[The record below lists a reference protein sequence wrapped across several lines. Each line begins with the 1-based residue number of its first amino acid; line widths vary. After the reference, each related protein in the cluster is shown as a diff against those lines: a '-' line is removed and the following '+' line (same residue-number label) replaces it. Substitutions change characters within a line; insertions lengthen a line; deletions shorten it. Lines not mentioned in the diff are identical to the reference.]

1 MSPELAPRL
10 GEISSRLD
18 VIRVRIKQLFLIDGF
33 ARLFLAVS
41 IFVVTTFM
49 FDFLFI
55 LPSVIRAFLL
65 IGGVSA
71 CAWVVGKRIVY
82 PMSVK
87 ISDDDLAIFVE
98 RHYPELKDRLISALQ
113 LSRHAPDDAERGA
126 GFNSPEL
133 VDALITDAMG
143 AASQLDFRRV
153 VVAQHVLMIAL
164 WTGALWLFAAAVIG
178 GFSLASKQNLVPI
191 YLQRDLLL
199 MNTRWPQRT
208 KLTVEDFK
216 NNRKVIGRGDD
227 LTITVRVK
235 GDVPS
240 TVRLYYKFDTGETGR
255 ELMNDRGS
263 DPAYCPNCKKA
274 LVTATHTGREICPDC
289 KGPVIF
295 KPIPTEE
302 RYWTYT
308 FLRVSGGLTFHL
320 EGNDDVTDPYRVE
333 TKNPPA
339 IEEMRIFLDYPDYLG
354 MQNTPEDR
362 PETNPNLQVPLFTR
376 VRFTAVSTEPLLSA
390 VIHIGAKEAGTT
402 VTLKPQPDAKGVL
415 RLVSHYFDV
424 TEIFMEYSITLNGA
438 NELANRD
445 PLNYSVKGLAD
456 QLPMIA
462 VLDPLG
468 DEKATELCER
478 PVTIDVKDDHGIHE
492 IAVEVKI
499 VGTKSTEWQH
509 ITLGRDQNRP
519 QDYTRRQD
527 HIRSEYLLK
536 ISELGVKPGDV
547 VVMRIRAEDWKNV
560 GGANIAKTK
569 EIKFTIVP
577 ITELEKELQA
587 AIDLIKQTLENLRK
601 RQTAGYDR
609 VGSLDK
615 KYGSVD
621 DKLGSDGSGEVKSA
635 GLEQNDITSKLDGC
649 RKDIERVMR
658 RGLYNKIFDE
668 NAANEL
674 GKGVTILKQLADV
687 SDPARPA
694 TSALASSFITQAA
707 RAAKSKDRR
716 DQFSEALSYQS
727 AVIKGIQDAL
737 RYLDRWSNYQEVVRM
752 TREILEAQRDINKI
766 LPGLN
771 DKPDK
776 KDK

>member
-10 GEISSRLD
+10 HEISSRLD
-18 VIRVRIKQLFLIDGF
+18 VIRTRIKQLFLVDGV
-33 ARLFLAVS
+33 ARLFLS
-41 IFVVTTFM
+41 ICIFAAATFII
-49 FDFLFI
+49 DYLFI
-55 LPSVIRAFLL
+55 LPAAIRMVFLL
-65 IGGVSA
+65 GGF
-71 CAWVVGKRIVY
+71 AWFSWTFGQRIVY
-82 PMSVK
+82 PMRVK

-113 LSRHAPDDAERGA
+113 LSRYAPDSSERGA

-133 VDALITDAMG
+133 VDALVNDAMQ
-143 AASQLDFRRV
+143 AASQLDFKRV
-153 VVAQHVLMIAL
+153 VVSEHVMKLAMWAGGL
-164 WTGALWLFAAAVIG
+164 LLLLGVGAAARPDLAKIHLTSRVWG
-178 GFSLASKQNLVPI
+178 GT
-191 YLQRDLLL
+191 
-199 MNTRWPQRT
+199 TRWPQRT

-216 NNRKVIGRGDD
+216 NNRKVVGRGDD
-227 LTITVRVK
+227 LTITVRAK

-240 TVRLYYKFDTGETGR
+240 KVTLYYKFDTGETGR
-255 ELMNDRGS
+255 ERMGGS
-263 DPAYCPNCKKA
+263 GDQSSTCPRCKKI
-274 LVTATHTGREICPDC
+274 LLATSQIGKKHSEVCPGC
-289 KGPVIF
+289 SLPVEF
-295 KPIPTEE
+295 AAVPTEAY
-302 RYWTYT
+302 YWTFT
-308 FLRVSGGLTFHL
+308 FLRVSGGLSFYL
-320 EGNDDVTDPYRVE
+320 EGNDDVTDHYRVE

-362 PETNPNLQVPLFTR
+362 PESNPNLQVPLFTR
-376 VRFTAVSTEPLLSA
+376 VRFVAVSTEALASA
-390 VIHIGAKEAGTT
+390 VIHIGAKDAGTT
-402 VTLKPQPDAKGVL
+402 VTLKPEPDSKGVP
-415 RLVSHYFDV
+415 RQIRYFFDV
-424 TEIFMEYSITLNGA
+424 TETFMEYQITLNGA

-445 PLNYSVKGLAD
+445 PLNYSVKGLPD
-456 QLPMIA
+456 QRPMPT
-462 VLDPLG
+462 VLDPVG

-478 PVTIDVKDDHGIHE
+478 PLLIDTKDDHGIRE

-499 VGTKSTEWQH
+499 VGTKSTDWQRV
-509 ITLGRDQNRP
+509 ILGKEHNRP
-519 QDYTRRQD
+519 QDYNRRQD

-547 VVMRIRAEDWKNV
+547 VVMRIHVEDWKDV
-560 GGANIAKTK
+560 GGGGNVVKTK

-577 ITELEKELQA
+577 ITELEKELQT

-601 RQTAGYDR
+601 RQVAGYER
-609 VGSLDK
+609 VGGLDK
-615 KYGSVD
+615 KYGGLD
-621 DKLGSDGSGEVKSA
+621 EKLGSEGSGEVKSA

-687 SDPARPA
+687 ADPARPA

-752 TREILEAQRDINKI
+752 TREILEAQREINRV

-771 DKPDK
+771 DKNDK
-776 KDK
+776 